1 MRLSLLIPIVGLM
14 VAPVAVSSQE
24 IAPAAAL
31 VQDTLPPSRLVS
43 GHPVLLAGDTIIVL
57 RGRLGALSAEERAAA
72 ATERLRAL
80 VEAGRPAAAD
90 STHVVEDRGLQA
102 VMVGQRTIVVV
113 LEDDAQP
120 GSTAVLTAR
129 EAAARLSSTL
139 TRELRARTPLRIL
152 IGIGFSLL
160 ATLVVLGFAHGLKL
174 AVRRVRAVV
183 MPWVRAT
190 IPDIGLGGFTLLRA
204 SQAARGVD
212 LIIAMARWTL
222 LAIGLYVY
230 LTVVF
235 RQFPATRPWADQL
248 GDATLRFLGD
258 ATRAILG
265 VIPDLAIVV
274 AIILVTR
281 FVVRLA
287 NAFFRGVEDGSVVV
301 EWLHP
306 EVTRPTRKL
315 ITIGLWIFAIIIMFP
330 YLPGSDTDA
339 FKGVSIFIGLVL
351 SLGSTGLVGNGM
363 SGLVLMYSRALK
375 VGDVIHVGSTT
386 GEVIELGMLAT
397 RVRTPKNVVVT
408 LPNTV
413 VANNEVRNFS
423 REGESGALTVHTE
436 VGIGYDAPWRTVHH
450 LLTDAA
456 RTVDGVLADPPPFAR
471 QLALGDFAVTYELN
485 ACIQDPL
492 QMPRIMSDLHA
503 AIQDAFNAAGI
514 EIMSPTFEVR
524 RTGPASTVVKPGDAR

>member
-1 MRLSLLIPIVGLM
+1 MRLSLPVLVSSLI
-14 VAPVAVSSQE
+14 VAPVVAASQGV
-24 IAPAAAL
+24 APAAAL
-31 VQDTLPPSRLVS
+31 AQDTLAPRVESP
-43 GHPVLLAGDTIIVL
+43 GHPVVLAGDTIIVL
-57 RGRLGALSAEERAAA
+57 RGHLGALSAGERAAA
-72 ATERLRAL
+72 AAERLRGL
-80 VEAGRPAAAD
+80 LEAGGLGAAD
-90 STHVVEDRGLQA
+90 STHVVEDRGMQA
-102 VMVGQRTIVVV
+102 VMVGPRTIVVV
-113 LEDDAQP
+113 LEEDAQP

-129 EAAARLSSTL
+129 EAASRLSGAL
-139 TRELRARTPLRIL
+139 AREVRARTPLRIL

-160 ATLVVLGFAHGLKL
+160 ATLVVLGFAQGLKL
-174 AVRRVRAVV
+174 AVRRVRAMV
-183 MPWVRAT
+183 MPWVRTT

-212 LIIAMARWTL
+212 LVIAVVRWAL
-222 LAIGLYVY
+222 LTIGLYIY

-274 AIILVTR
+274 AIILATR
-281 FVVRLA
+281 FVVRLS
-287 NAFFRGVEDGSVVV
+287 NAFFRGVEDGSVEV

-315 ITIGLWIFAIIIMFP
+315 VAIGLWIFAIIIMFP

-423 REGESGALTVHTE
+423 REGESGALTLHTQ
-436 VGIGYDAPWRTVHH
+436 VGIGYDAPWRTVHR

-456 RTVDGVLADPPPFAR
+456 RTVDGVLADPPPYAR
-471 QLALGDFAVTYELN
+471 QLALGDFAVNYEIN
-485 ACIQDPL
+485 ASIRDPL
-492 QMPRIMSDLHA
+492 QIPRILGDLHA

-514 EIMSPTFEVR
+514 EIMSPTFEVK
-524 RTGPASTVVKPGDAR
+524 RTGPETTVVRRESEG